1 MKRYLNRLEKQ
12 QALSIASFEA
22 YLDDRIEEYVEAGK
36 SKELLRNLRTAKT
49 FLHKALEN
57 IMAPLD
63 KREVVKLLAEIRKM
77 QVVVMYKQ
85 EALRKYNEMLKAD
98 SVTPVE
104 TEDFLDIVEQA
115 VNICVSCTKKGE
127 EAQSCRLAAL
137 FIKYDIE
144 PLDKDAE
151 EGKCPYQYIE
161 EEE

>member
-22 YLDDRIEEYVEAGK
+22 YLDDRVEEYVEAGK

-77 QVVVMYKQ
+77 QVVVVYKTGSTAEVQ
-85 EALRKYNEMLKAD
+85 RD
-98 SVTPVE
+98 VE
-104 TEDFLDIVEQA
+104 SGFRYA
-115 VNICVSCTKKGE
+115 
-127 EAQSCRLAAL
+127 CRNRGLPR
-137 FIKYDIE
+137 YS
-144 PLDKDAE
+144 
-151 EGKCPYQYIE
+151 
-161 EEE
+161 